1 MQPAAGTPHRSARND
16 LPLEMTMRNPLL
28 RLLSN
33 EFHRIRPPRL
43 GFSHEQP
50 YRHNMKPWGQGR
62 LFAKLYGGFLAV
74 ALTGLVFAEAL
85 VDRRIQNMERTQ
97 VEERLSYIALMLGQM
112 SAEALFGPID
122 A

>member
-1 MQPAAGTPHRSARND
+1 
-16 LPLEMTMRNPLL
+16 
-28 RLLSN
+28 
-33 EFHRIRPPRL
+33 
-43 GFSHEQP
+43 
-50 YRHNMKPWGQGR
+50 MKPWGQGR

-122 A
+122 ASDASLGGDISDVARAVHAQLFLLTAAGKVVVNSESAGQPSSP